1 MPRCVYRIE
10 KCATENPKLEPVSP
24 GHKTACWVD
33 VRIRIVAQT
42 VQAGEAL

>member
-1 MPRCVYRIE
+1 MPRCDYRLE

-33 VRIRIVAQT
+33 VRTERTETAP
-42 VQAGEAL
+42 AGEAI